1 MTSIFNPQEKA
12 APCRPATTMDLLRMA
27 LEKDNLRVW
36 ALRLGL
42 SEEALRT
49 ARSRGR
55 LSPVIAGALAEDLQ
69 LDPAQWIIIAA
80 LETERESACKTRMIQ
95 RFKKSW
101 PSLREPRDPSRA

>member
-1 MTSIFNPQEKA
+1 MTSIFNPQKV
-12 APCRPATTMDLLRMA
+12 APCGPPTTMDLLRMA
-27 LEKDNLRVW
+27 LQKDNLRVW

-80 LETERESACKTRMIQ
+80 LETERESACKARMIQ
-95 RFKKSW
+95 RFRKSW
-101 PSLREPRDPSRA
+101 PSLREPRDPSRP

>member
-1 MTSIFNPQEKA
+1 MTSIFNQSHTF
-12 APCRPATTMDLLRMA
+12 RRSVTTMDLLKMA

-36 ALRLGL
+36 ARKLGL

-69 LDPAQWIIIAA
+69 QDPAQWIVIAA
-80 LETERESACKTRMIQ
+80 LETERESACKTRMVQ
-95 RFKKSW
+95 RFSATESW
-101 PSLREPRDPSRA
+101 PCVREPHAAMKP